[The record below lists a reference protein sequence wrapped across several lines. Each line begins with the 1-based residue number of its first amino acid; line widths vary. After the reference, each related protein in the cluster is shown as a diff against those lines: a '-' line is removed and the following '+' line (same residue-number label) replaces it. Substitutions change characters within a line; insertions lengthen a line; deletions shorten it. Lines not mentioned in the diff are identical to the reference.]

1 MIFVGNQRS
10 GGADL
15 ARHLMKNDNERV
27 VVHEIR
33 GFAAGDLDG
42 AFQESFAISRGTRCK
57 QHLYSLSLNPP
68 KDTDASP
75 ELFTDAVERAEKRLG
90 LDGQPRAIVF
100 HEKRGADGQIRRH
113 AHAVWCRI
121 DTEKMKAVQMSH
133 DRPKLQSLARELYL
147 EHGWQM
153 PRGFVRHEERNP
165 RNYSLAEW
173 QQAKRAKKD
182 PSKLKGV
189 FQDCWA
195 ISDSQTSFANAL
207 REHGYI
213 LARGDRRGFVAIDHN
228 GEAFSI
234 RQYVGIPAKQV
245 KERLS
250 KPDNL
255 PDTSTAHRGATKIVT
270 NRLKELEAEQR
281 QKAALAIQLAASKR
295 KNALEAQKAATD
307 RLQMQQSIRRAAE
320 EKVRSA
326 RIRTG
331 WRGLIDRITGK
342 RKQIEAA
349 NRRAEEIA
357 KLRDETERGELLSRQ
372 QQQRKAILSETHRKN
387 SDRKIISREIRDDL
401 ARLEV
406 APPVPA
412 RDGGTELK
420 GGDDMAN
427 YVSKQKQAV
436 LKIRRK
442 RKPTAERKGR
452 RQGSHNIPGPR
463 R

>member
-1 MIFVGNQRS
+1 MILVGNQRS

-33 GFAAGDLDG
+33 GFASGDLDG

-68 KDTDASP
+68 RDADASP
-75 ELFTDAVERAEKRLG
+75 ELLTDAVERAEKRLG
-90 LDGQPRAIVF
+90 LDDQPRAIVF
-100 HEKRGADGQIRRH
+100 HEKRGADGQVRRH

-182 PSKLKGV
+182 PAKLKGM

-195 ISDSQTSFANAL
+195 ISDSQTSFANSL

-234 RQYVGIPAKQV
+234 RQYVGIRSRQV
-245 KERLS
+245 NERLS
-250 KPDNL
+250 KPEDL
-255 PDTSTAHRGATKIVT
+255 PDTETAHRDAAKIVT
-270 NRLKELEAEQR
+270 NRLKELEAEER

-295 KNALEAQKAATD
+295 KNALEAQKAATEK
-307 RLQMQQSIRRAAE
+307 LLAQQDLRRAEE
-320 EKVRSA
+320 EKLNSV

-331 WRGLIDRITGK
+331 WRGLIDRITGR
-342 RKQIEAA
+342 RKQVEAA
-349 NRRAEEIA
+349 NRKAEEIA
-357 KLRDETERGELLSRQ
+357 ELRDEVERGELLYRQ
-372 QQQRKAILSETHRKN
+372 QQQRKAILSEAHRKN
-387 SDRKIISREIRDDL
+387 SGRKAASREIREDL
-401 ARLEV
+401 ERIEAALT
-406 APPVPA
+406 APA
-412 RDGGTELK
+412 RDEGAAVGRESEL
-420 GGDDMAN
+420 AE
-427 YVSKQKQAV
+427 YVAKQKRTASRT
-436 LKIRRK
+436 RRK
-442 RKPTAERKGR
+442 RRPTAALSKSRSSRSGPELGR
-452 RQGSHNIPGPR
+452 
-463 R
+463 